1 MKDKV
6 CFKSDTSAQ
15 IIILSG
21 FVIAIIVLG
30 MGTVLYS
37 AANSG
42 QQTSILQSD
51 RAYDYFENI
60 REEYGIALMV
70 SSEKGEIDPFNDS
83 NTTIILEFEDRM
95 KTIVESH
102 GFVLN
107 FTRYEYFSDRKRG
120 SVNILFTD
128 GKKVFNDTVIYCL
141 VTGRIIY
148 DTISPGNITD
158 LGAGTYPWCEGDGVV
173 LFNWTA
179 VGDDDYD
186 DDTSANKYEVRYS
199 NSSIKNLADFENA
212 ILWGFLYGALK
223 NGSEENRFVYD
234 IDPGNWY
241 FAVRVYDEAGNP
253 SNISNT
259 VAAEPSGWAPEI
271 YNITANNETSTFTK
285 DDPNQPNLF
294 AKKGD
299 NVTIKFQVS
308 DRDNDNVT
316 ISLMIRNR
324 TLNSTGWNYGD
335 WFESGNWS
343 MGNYSYQ
350 ILSYNNITEINESW
364 EYYFNIS
371 DNSTCLTDPKMRSV
385 PSGAPY
391 NYYWIK
397 KSIKGI

>member
-6 CFKSDTSAQ
+6 FFKSDTSAQ

-51 RAYDYFENI
+51 RAYNIFENI

-70 SSEKGEIDPFNDS
+70 SSEKGEIDPFNVS

-107 FTRYEYFSDRKRG
+107 FTRHEYFSDRKRG

-158 LGAGTYPWCEGDGVV
+158 LEAGTYPWCEGDGVV
-173 LFNWTA
+173 WLNWTA

-186 DDTSANKYEVRYS
+186 DDTSADKYEVRYS
-199 NSSIKNLADFENA
+199 NSLIENLADFENA
-212 ILWGFLYGALK
+212 TLWGFLYGVLK

-234 IDPGNWY
+234 IDPGTWH
-241 FAVRVYDEAGNP
+241 FAIRVYDEAGNP

-259 VAAEPSGWAPEI
+259 NHTEPSGWAPEI

-285 DDPNQPNLF
+285 DDLYQPNLF

-299 NVTIKFQVS
+299 NVTIQFQVI
-308 DRDNDNVT
+308 DRDEDDNVT
-316 ISLMIRNR
+316 ISLMVRNR
-324 TLNSTGWNYGD
+324 TLLPSGSWDNGD
-335 WFESGNWS
+335 WFEGHNWS
-343 MGNYSYQ
+343 MSNYSDE
-350 ILSYNNITEINESW
+350 ILSYHNITEINESW
-364 EYYFNIS
+364 DYYFNLT
-371 DNSTCLTDPKMRSV
+371 DNSSCEKIRSDPL
-385 PSGAPY
+385 GAPGY
-391 NYYWIK
+391 YYWIEK
-397 KSIKGI
+397 FI